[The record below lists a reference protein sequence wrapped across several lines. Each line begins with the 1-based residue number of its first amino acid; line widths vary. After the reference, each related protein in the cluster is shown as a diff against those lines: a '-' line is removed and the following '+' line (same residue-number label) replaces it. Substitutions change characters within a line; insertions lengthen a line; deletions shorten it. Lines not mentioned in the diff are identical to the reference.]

1 MLFIFFFLSS
11 QDEFKKEK
19 GEGLTQILCGKEGA
33 EADAGASVCSLLLAQ
48 SEVRPECLLMV
59 LANSTGKGHFG
70 GLGLTRAE
78 SMGFM
83 LEDPGWNSYTSAS
96 ETTGAGKK
104 GLVEKAHWIKELLG
118 QDGKIDQDELD

>member
-1 MLFIFFFLSS
+1 MRFKFTSNFISCFFFSFFFLSF

-19 GEGLTQILCGKEGA
+19 GEGLTQILCEKEEA

-70 GLGLTRAE
+70 DLELTRAE
-78 SMGFM
+78 LKWGSRLKILVGTQ
-83 LEDPGWNSYTSAS
+83 LQKLQVLGRKVWLKRI
-96 ETTGAGKK
+96 TG
-104 GLVEKAHWIKELLG
+104 
-118 QDGKIDQDELD
+118 